1 MDRWIA
7 DTDAGVKFPAWTRGN
22 SADVFPDPCSPFFTT
37 TYLRYSLGKGLVDAY
52 STIGVFDWD
61 EVENPHDPT
70 MFAVFGGYVYNPL
83 SYTRLF
89 GARMPGA
96 SPEAIDKA
104 FFDERDEV
112 PVYKAEPWH
121 ESERHATKL
130 GETAAWVLTTDSYPQ
145 IEADKLMADTAR
157 ATRPDFAT
165 LDNFELMN
173 RVRAMFPLLRQAMM
187 SGMITSTLSSIGTGV
202 VGAICEAL
210 GDPTMSV
217 RLLAGIEADSAEP
230 PRVLWRLSR
239 LARASKDVAAEFDK
253 GVAGVTQRLR
263 AGSSPDVKAFVAGL
277 EDFLYHYGS
286 RGPAEWDVIAVS
298 WETNPDVAL
307 AVVDRMRLMDDSQDP
322 ARRRADAVAERD
334 RVLADVRAKL
344 AGDAETL
351 GTFEAGM
358 RASNIFLS
366 GRERYKANCIKLV
379 GEMREPLREIG
390 RRHVAKGLLG
400 AVEHIFM
407 LMADEMDEFGI
418 HPERYTAKLA
428 ARYTD
433 YLTLFDFEPPF
444 AVDGKVPPMS
454 QWKRRA
460 AVNVAMAKSG
470 DVLKGVAASSGVA
483 TGTARVILDPGQLD
497 DFEPGDVLI
506 APQTDPS
513 WAPLFLAASAVV
525 VNVGAVGSHAMIAS
539 RELGIPC
546 VPSVENATARIP
558 NGVTVTVDG
567 NAGTVS
573 IH

>member
-7 DTDAGVKFPAWTRGN
+7 DTNPGVKFPAWTRGN
-22 SADVFPDPCSPFFTT
+22 AADVFPDPISPFFAT
-37 TYLRYSLGKGLVDAY
+37 TYLRASLGKGLVDAY

-61 EVENPHDPT
+61 EVENPQDPT
-70 MFAVFGGYVYNPL
+70 MFGVFGGYVYNPL

-121 ESERHATKL
+121 ESERHAAKL
-130 GETAAWVLTTDSYPQ
+130 GETAGWVLTTDSYPQ
-145 IEADKLMADTAR
+145 IEADKVMADTAR

-165 LDNFELMN
+165 LDTFELMN
-173 RVRAMFPLLRQAMM
+173 RARSMVPLLRQAMM
-187 SGMITSTLSSIGTGV
+187 TGMISSTLSSIGTGV
-202 VGAICEAL
+202 VGAIAEAL

-230 PRVLWRLSR
+230 PRAIWALSR
-239 LARASKDVAAEFDK
+239 LVRASKDVAIEFDK
-253 GVAGVTQRLR
+253 GVAGLTERLR
-263 AGSSPDVKAFVAGL
+263 ASNSPEAKKFVAAL
-277 EDFLYHYGS
+277 DDFLFHFGS
-286 RGPAEWDVIAVS
+286 RGPAEWDVIAQS
-298 WETNPDVAL
+298 WETKPDVAL

-322 ARRRADAVAERD
+322 AKRRVDAVAERD

-344 AGDAETL
+344 SGDAESL

-358 RASNIFLS
+358 RAANLFLS
-366 GRERYKANCIKLV
+366 ARERYKANCIKLV
-379 GEMREPLREIG
+379 GEIREPMREIG
-390 RRHVAKGLLG
+390 RRHVASGLLG

-407 LMADEMDEFGI
+407 LMADEVDEFGI
-418 HPERYTAKLA
+418 HPERYTKKLA
-428 ARYTD
+428 ERHAA
-433 YLTLFDFEPPF
+433 YLTLFDVEPPF
-444 AVDGKVPPMS
+444 AVDGKVAPIS
-454 QWKRRA
+454 QWKTRTA
-460 AVNVAMAKSG
+460 AQVTVAKSG

-513 WAPLFLAASAVV
+513 WAPLFLAAAAVV

-558 NGVTVTVDG
+558 NGVTITVDG
-567 NAGTVS
+567 NAGTVT

>member
-7 DTDAGVKFPAWTRGN
+7 DTEPGVKFPAWTRGN
-22 SADVFPDPCSPFFTT
+22 AADVFPDPISPFFAT
-37 TYLRYSLGKGLVDAY
+37 TYLRTSLGKGLVDAY

-61 EVENPHDPT
+61 EVENPIDPT
-70 MFAVFGGYVYNPL
+70 MFGVFGGYVYNPL

-112 PVYKAEPWH
+112 PVYKAEAWH
-121 ESERHATKL
+121 ESERHAAKL
-130 GETAAWVLTTDSYPQ
+130 GETAGWVLTTDSYPQ

-157 ATRPDFAT
+157 ATRPDFST
-165 LDNFELMN
+165 LDTFELMN
-173 RVRAMFPLLRQAMM
+173 RARSIVPMLRQGMM
-187 SGMITSTLSSIGTGV
+187 SGMIASTLSSIGTGV

-230 PRVLWRLSR
+230 PRAIWGLSR
-239 LARASKDVAAEFDK
+239 LVRASKDLTAEFDK
-253 GVAGVTQRLR
+253 GVSGLTDRLR
-263 AGSSPDVKAFVAGL
+263 ASASADAKKFVAAL
-277 EDFLYHYGS
+277 DEFLFHYGS
-286 RGPAEWDVIAVS
+286 RGPAEWDVIAQS
-298 WETNPDVAL
+298 WETKPDVAL
-307 AVVDRMRLMDDSQDP
+307 AVADRMRLMDDSQDP
-322 ARRRADAVAERD
+322 AKRRVEAVAERD

-358 RASNIFLS
+358 RASNVFLS
-366 GRERYKANCIKLV
+366 ARERYKANCIKLV
-379 GEMREPLREIG
+379 GEIREPMREIG
-390 RRHVAKGLLG
+390 RRHVAAGLLG
-400 AVEHIFM
+400 EVDHIFM
-407 LMADEMDEFGI
+407 LLADEVDEFGI
-418 HPERYTAKLA
+418 HPDRYTERLA
-428 ARYTD
+428 QRYTD
-433 YLTLFDFEPPF
+433 YKTLFDLEPPF
-444 AVDGKVPPMS
+444 AVDGKVAPIS
-454 QWKRRA
+454 QWKRRTAA
-460 AVNVAMAKSG
+460 AVAKAKSG

-483 TGTARVILDPGQLD
+483 TGTARVILDPSQLD

-546 VPSVENATARIP
+546 VPSVENATSRIP
-558 NGVTVTVDG
+558 DGAKITVDG
-567 NAGTVS
+567 NAGTVT

>member
-7 DTDAGVKFPAWTRGN
+7 DTDPGVKFPAWTRGN
-22 SADVFPDPCSPFFTT
+22 AADVFPDPASPFFAT
-37 TYLRYSLGKGLVDAY
+37 TYLRASLGKGLVDAY

-61 EVENPHDPT
+61 EVENPVDPT
-70 MFAVFGGYVYNPL
+70 MFGVFGGYIYNPL

-121 ESERHATKL
+121 ESQRHADKL
-130 GETAAWVLTTDSYPQ
+130 GATAAWVLTTDSYPQ
-145 IEADKLMADTAR
+145 IEADKVMADTAR
-157 ATRPDFAT
+157 ATRPDFST

-173 RVRAMFPLLRQAMM
+173 RARSMVPLLRQAMM
-187 SGMITSTLSSIGTGV
+187 TGMISSTLSSIGTGV
-202 VGAICEAL
+202 LGAITEAL
-210 GDPTMSV
+210 GDPSMSV

-230 PRVLWRLSR
+230 PRAIWKLSR
-239 LARASKDVAAEFDK
+239 LVRASKDVGAEFDR
-253 GVAGVTQRLR
+253 GVVGLTDRLR
-263 AGSSPDVKAFVAGL
+263 TSSSAEVKNFVAAL
-277 EDFLYHYGS
+277 DDFLFHFGS
-286 RGPAEWDVIAVS
+286 RGPAEWDVIALS
-298 WETNPDVAL
+298 WEAKPDVAL
-307 AVVDRMRLMDDSQDP
+307 AIVDRMRLMTDADDP
-322 ARRRADAVAERD
+322 AARRAEAVAERD

-344 AGDAETL
+344 SGDAEAL

-358 RASNIFLS
+358 RASSLFLS
-366 GRERYKANCIKLV
+366 ARERYKANCIKLV
-379 GEMREPLREIG
+379 GEIREPMREIARRLVAQGLLRE
-390 RRHVAKGLLG
+390 
-400 AVEHIFM
+400 VEHIFM
-407 LMADEMDEFGI
+407 LMADEVDEFGI
-418 HPERYTAKLA
+418 HPDRYTQKLA
-428 ARYTD
+428 ERHAAYR
-433 YLTLFDFEPPF
+433 TLFDVEPPF
-444 AVDGKVPPMS
+444 AVDGKVAPIS
-454 QWKRRA
+454 QWKKRTA
-460 AVNVAMAKSG
+460 AQVTIAKSG
-470 DVLKGVAASSGVA
+470 DILRGVAASSGVA
-483 TGTARVILDPGQLD
+483 TGTARVILDPAQLD

-558 NGVTVTVDG
+558 SGVRVTVDG
-567 NAGTVS
+567 NTGTVT